1 MVWNETQL
9 NNKCYCSVTKATS
22 LNVIG
27 SYSLTLITDLISP
40 GCFSDTIIG
49 LMVPL
54 PCGQKCQLWL
64 LCLLSKTCSSSLS
77 SEPLFRVQ
85 MGPDSNAVNTAF
97 E

>member
-22 LNVIG
+22 LSVIG

-40 GCFSDTIIG
+40 GCFSDTVIG

-54 PCGQKCQLWL
+54 HCGQKCQLSAAVPFEQNL
-64 LCLLSKTCSSSLS
+64 LIQ
-77 SEPLFRVQ
+77 FIQ
-85 MGPDSNAVNTAF
+85 
-97 E
+97 